1 MKPKKFI
8 LITDEAYSEKYEY
21 LLADLFGREI
31 VLFCA
36 WGKYCSEW
44 ELAMDL
50 FITDPNHATNEHHI
64 TTTSHQNEPLE
75 EVLNLAKV
83 WVIENSSNEVEIIRL

>member
-1 MKPKKFI
+1 MKPKKVV
-8 LITDEAYSEKYEY
+8 LITDEEYSEAYEY
-21 LLADLFGREI
+21 LLADLFSREI

-36 WGKYCSEW
+36 FGKYCSEW

-50 FITDPNHATNEHHI
+50 FITDPTRAVNEHHI
-64 TTTSHQNEPLE
+64 TTTSHEDEPLE

-83 WVIENSSNEVEIIRL
+83 WFIENGSNEVEIIRL